1 MGVVRGREREAGG
14 DVNGLLVQL
23 GVVVEPD
30 GQRDGG
36 AQGLSDRPRIEQ
48 LVELGRPWLTPRTPS
63 DDWFYATLFSAT
75 CPGRRQSREGV
86 RLECLV

>member
-1 MGVVRGREREAGG
+1 MTLRSPGPPISCLSTPGNHGGPLARGAA
-14 DVNGLLVQL
+14 VLITALTVQL
-23 GVVVEPD
+23 AP
-30 GQRDGG
+30 
-36 AQGLSDRPRIEQ
+36 AAEQ